1 MSISR
6 PFAYNTG
13 ASIAG
18 TTQVGNLA
26 VGTPT
31 SGFTGME
38 WWNGPNELLGWVI
51 AESVSGDTQ
60 PTPIS
65 GVTASV
71 GFFRT
76 PTFTDSSFISLANK
90 ITNQSYTTAT
100 QASSGLTS
108 LGYWNSYSETWPST
122 DIRFIGLSTKTFSGN
137 WPISFTN
144 VNVGSASTIYQSLL
158 VILAGIS
165 EASGQALFTSI
176 KAGGQECT
184 LAIQNQ
190 FSSGDYQHKALYYI
204 PWNSN
209 SGTTTTITLSG
220 TGVTPPD
227 GLDIAI
233 YRLDNVRNATPQ
245 FTYRNQIAT
254 QENSWTFSGMQIGD
268 LVIGGV
274 GTEIGNVLPNWN
286 WTGLTENFDTR
297 YQPINT
303 NYYISGANTRITTNG
318 NQTFNVRNLSITGPG
333 TEYPWQVVSA
343 VWR

>member
-18 TTQVGNLA
+18 TEQVGNLA

-122 DIRFIGLSTKTFSGN
+122 DIRFIGRTQTTTAAPLYTFTFNS
-137 WPISFTN
+137 
-144 VNVGSASTIYQSLL
+144 VNIGSASTIYQSLI
-158 VILAGIS
+158 VIVVESHDTSSILNIDS
-165 EASGQALFTSI
+165 VSVSGLSA
-176 KAGGQECT
+176 T
-184 LAIQNQ
+184 LAVRPAAN
-190 FSSGDYQHKALYYI
+190 LYTTNAIYYL
-204 PWNSN
+204 PWTSQ
-209 SGTTTTITLSG
+209 TTTANIIVTLSN
-220 TGVTPPD
+220 PLAD
-227 GLDIAI
+227 GCSIAI
-233 YRLDNVRNATPQ
+233 YRLDNVRNATPIQ
-245 FTYRNQIAT
+245 TNSNSTFTSISNLSY
-254 QENSWTFSGMQIGD
+254 SWTFTGLSVGD
-268 LVIGGV
+268 LVIAATTVENLGGA
-274 GTEIGNVLPNWN
+274 TIS
-286 WTGLTENFDTR
+286 WTGLTENYDVS
-297 YQPINT
+297 YDSLVILD
-303 NYYISGANTRITTNG
+303 SGASTRITTSG
-318 NQTFNVRNLSITGPG
+318 DTTFTRAISLNVSNTIDT
-333 TEYPWQVVSA
+333 VSA